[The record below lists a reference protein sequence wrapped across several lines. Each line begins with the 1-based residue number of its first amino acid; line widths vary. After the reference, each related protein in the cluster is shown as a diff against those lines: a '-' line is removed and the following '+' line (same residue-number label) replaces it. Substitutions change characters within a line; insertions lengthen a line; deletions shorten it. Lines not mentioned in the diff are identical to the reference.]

1 MNKLNVSQWQSF
13 TISELFITESTK
25 NKIQVPTGASISK
38 VSLIEQENGGL
49 PRITVT
55 GVNNGIIGHYKEMS
69 EPNYRVFENFISIS
83 FLGTIFY
90 HPYKASLDM
99 KVHCLKL
106 RNKELNANI
115 ALFLIGV
122 IKKHL
127 YSFAYDDQLSST
139 VLPTLSIR
147 LPIRNGIPDWEYMEN
162 FIYNIHKKEISNQYY
177 ITQYID
183 RSQSKK
189 IDLSNWRKFHLYD
202 KGLFEIDMG
211 TKLDKVKMTQQNP
224 TVNFIGRA
232 NKNNGITEYV
242 DLINDINPYEAGN
255 LTLSLGG
262 EYLGSCFI
270 QPSPFYTSQNV
281 IVLKPTW
288 DMSFNVKMFISIMVF
303 RESRQFYKAFID
315 ELNRHIKTDFSI
327 YLPIDKA
334 GEPDWEYMEQFI
346 DNLYDKERE
355 KIKVILSIH

>member
-25 NKIQVPTGASISK
+25 NKIQVPTGASIPK

-147 LPIRNGIPDWEYMEN
+147 LPIRNDIPDWEYMEN
-162 FIYNIHKKEISNQYY
+162 FIDNIYVKERDSQYY
-177 ITQYID
+177 IDCYIKNTLVQKVDSASWREYSIDELFNIKRPVSRTIKQYETGSIPFV
-183 RSQSKK
+183 SS
-189 IDLSNWRKFHLYD
+189 
-202 KGLFEIDMG
+202 G
-211 TKLDKVKMTQQNP
+211 
-224 TVNFIGRA
+224 NF
-232 NKNNGITEYV
+232 NNGIDKFVTPMDNEILDKGNCITISPV
-242 DLINDINPYEAGN
+242 D
-255 LTLSLGG
+255 
-262 EYLGSCFI
+262 GSCFYQAI
-270 QPSPFYTSQNV
+270 DFLGRGGGGSSIILLYNEK
-281 IVLKPTW
+281 LNEK
-288 DMSFNVKMFISIMVF
+288 NGLFISAVIGKTL
-303 RESRQFYKAFID
+303 SRFYQYNDMGSSASIRK
-315 ELNRHIKTDFSI
+315 EKIK
-327 YLPIDKA
+327 LPVKNDV
-334 GEPDWEYMEQFI
+334 PDWEYMEQFI

-355 KIKVILSIH
+355 KTKTILSMH

>member
-1 MNKLNVSQWQSF
+1 LSKIN
-13 TISELFITESTK
+13 ISEWKEYQIKELFDITPTRYHKLINKDLIDENGINPVIVNSSYNNGVGGYSYLECTEIGNIITFSDTTTAESIFYQPIDFVGYSHVQKLTPILYHENWTK
-25 NKIQVPTGASISK
+25 NCLLFFMV
-38 VSLIEQENGGL
+38 
-49 PRITVT
+49 
-55 GVNNGIIGHYKEMS
+55 
-69 EPNYRVFENFISIS
+69 
-83 FLGTIFY
+83 IFR
-90 HPYKASLDM
+90 KQASLMDFNYVNKFTREM
-99 KVHCLKL
+99 ALNLNIKL
-106 RNKELNANI
+106 PVKN
-115 ALFLIGV
+115 
-122 IKKHL
+122 
-127 YSFAYDDQLSST
+127 D
-139 VLPTLSIR
+139 
-147 LPIRNGIPDWEYMEN
+147 IPDWEYMEN

-315 ELNRHIKTDFSI
+315 ELNRHVKTDFSI